1 MNRSVIVYIAI
12 LVILAI
18 FAFFTYS
25 QAVQGGGL
33 LGGSKSST
41 STSTAP
47 STQTTT
53 ILVGRNSSTTTIP
66 PQGSCLASTSTAQ
79 ILNGN
84 FSTGT
89 YLGWNQSGGG
99 FGSAPTNLTYA
110 NEHQGYYNHTWIDYN
125 GDFFASTYHGG
136 LGVQPGNLT
145 SNQFQVTEP
154 YLNFKIV
161 SAANAG
167 LYVEV
172 VSGNQTIVATHY
184 NTYIQGNP
192 YPSSEFL
199 NASIPLSTA
208 LCDQVSIRVV
218 ATVVGN
224 IEVRNQYI
232 AIGDFYLGRSPSP
245 NANLVIV
252 NQTVG

>member
-1 MNRSVIVYIAI
+1 MNRSVIVYISI

-25 QAVQGGGL
+25 QATQGGGL
-33 LGGSKSST
+33 LGGPKSST

-53 ILVGRNSSTTTIP
+53 ILVGSNSSTTTIP
-66 PQGSCLASTSTAQ
+66 PQGSCLSSASTAQ

-89 YLGWNQSGGG
+89 FLGWNQTGGG
-99 FGSAPTNLTYA
+99 FGTGPTNLTYA
-110 NEHQGYYNHTWIDYN
+110 NENHGYYNHTWTNYN
-125 GDFFASTYHGG
+125 GGFFASTYHGG

-145 SNQFQVTEP
+145 SDSFQVTEP
-154 YLNFKIV
+154 YLNFKII
-161 SAANAG
+161 SAANSG
-167 LYVEV
+167 LYVQV
-172 VSGNQTIVATHY
+172 LQGNQTVAATHY

-192 YPSSEFL
+192 YPSSQFL
-199 NASIPLSTA
+199 NASIPLSTV
-208 LCDQVSIRVV
+208 LCDKVRIRVV
-218 ATVVGN
+218 ANVVGN
-224 IEVRNQYI
+224 IQVRNQYI
-232 AIGDFYLGRSPSP
+232 AVGDFYLGKSPSP
-245 NANLVIV
+245 NANLIIV